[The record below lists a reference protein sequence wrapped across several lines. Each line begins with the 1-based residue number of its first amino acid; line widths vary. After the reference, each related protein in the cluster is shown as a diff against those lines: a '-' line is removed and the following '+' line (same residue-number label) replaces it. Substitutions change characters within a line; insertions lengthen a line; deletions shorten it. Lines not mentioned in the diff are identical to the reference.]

1 MSRGLAET
9 GDAAPC
15 RRDRPNVDGGN
26 VFLRGG
32 EMARLRR
39 GEADLVEQ
47 QRIMP
52 AIVEK
57 QEGHAADEVA
67 LPAESQ
73 DALGIEGEV
82 FFKLSR
88 PDPDTR
94 HQPVRQLRQ
103 RSYFGKL
110 GATDVDIRTERQRVE
125 IMPCGKRAPFHTHVT
140 PLSFAAFVPR
150 YDQELRARGSG
161 VCRRYCTGAPR

>member
-9 GDAAPC
+9 GDAAPR
-15 RRDRPNVDGGN
+15 RRDRPDVDGSN
-26 VFLRGG
+26 VLLRRS

-47 QRIMP
+47 QRIVP
-52 AIVEK
+52 VVVEK

-82 FFKLSR
+82 FCKLRR
-88 PDPDTR
+88 PDPNAR
-94 HQPVRQLRQ
+94 HQPMRHLRK
-103 RSYFGKL
+103 RGDFGKL
-110 GATDVDIRTERQRVE
+110 STTNIDIRTERQRVE
-125 IMPCGKRAPFHTHVT
+125 IMPCGKRTPFHTDIP
-140 PLSFAAFVPR
+140 PLSFATFVPR
-150 YDQELRARGSG
+150 YREEFSGWGS
-161 VCRRYCTGAPR
+161 